1 MFSTIFLSTLA
12 VEKIGEQGLRQTFM
26 IPFVEK
32 VIKQLQEQFGNDYR
46 KVCVVFPTRRACL
59 IFRKKLAEMESKPVF
74 APGILGIGDFVSR
87 HISVQVADEIPLLLA
102 LFDVYKKHWPEQDFG
117 KFYPWGQMLL
127 NDFEEIDKQL
137 SDPTRIFVNIK
148 ELRKIEAAFLPDAE
162 SLTWIKEFVSSF
174 DVDKMTSL
182 QSEFAKNWD
191 RLATIYKEFNAVL
204 DSRNLAY
211 EGKAYR
217 EIIKNLKEGTFSSK
231 WDHFIFAGFYGFSR
245 AEEEMIKLLDQKKK
259 ISLFWDSDN
268 YYISNKK
275 HEAGYYFRKSPLI
288 NEKSNWKENNFSTQ
302 KKKIEISAIPLQV
315 GQAKYA
321 GELLA
326 GLMKSPDFDIHKT
339 AIILPDENM
348 LFPVLYSIPHGL
360 DPVNVTMGYPLEHSQ
375 YVELVKIL
383 HDMHKHSRKEKNDGH
398 LFYHRYVHRLL
409 HHPLI
414 LGMSKHRIPSDE
426 SEHFNYLSASQ
437 IQKTYE
443 FGEAGQIFVKINSS
457 KELFDYLLSMFRI
470 IQQNHG
476 TMNEKE
482 LHFEDTITGYVAS
495 EIGHL
500 CEQLSGYL
508 DQISVETAWH
518 LIKEVVTSM
527 KIPFTGEPVKG
538 LQVMGF
544 LETRALDFETIIIPG
559 LNEGIMPSSGAARSF
574 IPYSLRKGFG
584 LPTFEDQEASFSY
597 HFYRLLHQAK
607 NIFLLYNSEVNKTGG
622 GEPSRYILQIRHE
635 LKKFMGDNMELT
647 FKTIN
652 TPIVAEKVLPISI
665 TKNSRI
671 SQLLT
676 SFFKHYEGERP
687 KAFSSSALSTYINC
701 KLQFYFRYV
710 AGIKEKEEIDEK
722 IESNIFGNIF
732 HGALENLYKGCD
744 TIQSTTIDELLTRA
758 ETEVENAIKK
768 EYGIAFLQLEGYD
781 ILIGEVIKELVKKVL
796 IRDQKETPFK
806 IIDLEGTYEAF
817 LETKLGEARLIGK
830 FDRVDEVL
838 GITRII
844 DYKTGKVELKNSET
858 DELFTDSA
866 KKALF
871 QLNFY
876 SLIYNKK
883 YPGKNLIA
891 GFYMAKNVG
900 SGILFAGDGQPI
912 EASQIEDF
920 TERLKVLINEI
931 TDPLVPFDQ
940 TTDTDRCEY
949 CPYKIICHR

>member
-12 VEKIGEQGLRQTFM
+12 VEKIGKQGVSQTFM
-26 IPFVEK
+26 ESFVEK
-32 VIKQLQEQFGNDYR
+32 VIKQLQDQFGNDYR

-59 IFRKKLAEMESKPVF
+59 IFRKRLAEMESKPVF
-74 APGILGIGDFVSR
+74 APGVLGIGDFVSR
-87 HISVQVADEIPLLLA
+87 HVSVQVTEEIPILLA
-102 LFDVYKKHWPEQDFG
+102 LFDVYKKYWPEQDFG

-137 SDPTRIFVNIK
+137 SDPKRIFVNIK
-148 ELRKIEAAFLPDAE
+148 ELRKIEAAFLPEPE
-162 SLTWIKEFVSSF
+162 SLSWITEFVSSF
-174 DVDKMTSL
+174 DANKMTSL

-191 RLATIYKEFNAVL
+191 RLAAIYQEFNAVL

-217 EIIKNLKEGTFSSK
+217 AIIKNLRDGLFSSK

-245 AEEEMIKLLDQKKK
+245 AEEEMIKLLEQKKK
-259 ISLFWDSDN
+259 ISLFWDCDE

-288 NEKSNWKENNFSTQ
+288 NEKSNWRENNFSSQ
-302 KKKIEISAIPLQV
+302 KKNIEISAIPLQV

-326 GLMKSPDFDIHKT
+326 KLMKSPDFDIHKT

-348 LFPVLYSIPHGL
+348 LFPVLYSIPQGL
-360 DPVNVTMGYPLEHSQ
+360 DPINVTMGYPLEHSQ

-383 HDMHKHSRKEKNDGH
+383 HDLHKHSKQEKNGGQI
-398 LFYHRYVHRLL
+398 FYHRYVNRLL
-409 HHPLI
+409 HHPLL
-414 LGMSKHRIPSDE
+414 LGMSKNKTPKDE
-426 SEHFNYLSASQ
+426 LEHFNFLNVNH
-437 IQKTYE
+437 IQKNYE
-443 FGEAGQIFVKINSS
+443 FEKADQLFIQITSS
-457 KELFDYLLSMFRI
+457 KQLFEYLLSLFKM
-470 IQQNHG
+470 IQEHHG
-476 TMNEKE
+476 SMNEKD

-500 CEQLSGYL
+500 FEQLSGYL
-508 DQISVETAWH
+508 DQIPIETAWH
-518 LIKEVVTSM
+518 LIKEIVTSM

-559 LNEGIMPSSGAARSF
+559 LNEGIMPSSGAAKSF

-597 HFYRLLHQAK
+597 HFYRLLHKAK

-622 GEPSRYILQIRHE
+622 GEPSRYILQIQHE
-635 LKKFMGDNMELT
+635 LKKFMGDNLQLT

-652 TPIVAEKVLPISI
+652 TPIVTGKVLPISI

-671 SQLLT
+671 LDLL
-676 SFFKHYEGERP
+676 SSYFKNYEGDRP
-687 KAFSSSALSTYINC
+687 KSFSSSALTTYINC

-710 AGIKEKEEIDEK
+710 AGIKEKDEIEEK
-722 IESNIFGNIF
+722 IASNIFGNIF
-732 HGALENLYKGCD
+732 HGALENLYKNQD
-744 TIQSTTIDELLTRA
+744 IIQSTTINELLKKA
-758 ETEVENAIKK
+758 ENEVEIAIKK

-796 IRDQKETPFK
+796 LRDQSETPFK
-806 IIDLEGTYEAF
+806 IIELEGSYEAF
-817 LETKLGEARLIGK
+817 LETISGEARLIGK
-830 FDRVDEVL
+830 FDRVDEVN

-844 DYKTGKVELKNSET
+844 DYKTGRVELKNSET
-858 DELFTDSA
+858 EELFVDSA
-866 KKALF
+866 MKALF

-876 SLIYNKK
+876 SLIYNKN
-883 YPGKNLIA
+883 YPGKNIIA
-891 GFYMAKNVG
+891 GFYLAKNIG
-900 SGILFAGDGQPI
+900 SGILFPGDGQPI
-912 EASQIEDF
+912 QQEQIESFSD
-920 TERLKVLINEI
+920 RLKLLINEI
-931 TDPLVPFDQ
+931 TDPLIPFDQ
-940 TTDTDRCEY
+940 TADIDKCEY